1 MTELFL
7 TLVNRSLAAGWLIL
21 AIILL
26 RPFLRRV
33 SRSICCALWGLVAFR
48 LLCPFSIE
56 SVLSL
61 IPSAEPIPKDF
72 TALQSS
78 VIDGGVNAGT
88 QMGGELLP
96 SVPQASPAVSPA
108 TVSTV
113 QMVLQIVAAMWIIG
127 FALFMLYAV
136 LSYLRLRV
144 RVQVSARQDGY
155 WACERIRTPF
165 VLGFFRPRIYMPL
178 AVEERDIP
186 YILAHE
192 RAHIARHDHW
202 RKVVAFALLS
212 VFWFHPFVWVAFFL
226 LCRDIE
232 FACDERA
239 LRMLGTDTQSKK
251 DYAEALVRE
260 SFPRLPV
267 LTCPLAFGGLQVK
280 QRVLSVA
287 KYRKPAVSLILA
299 ALFVCAA
306 VGVCFLTD
314 PKAGAG
320 APVDVPV
327 DAPEVST
334 TETENPSE
342 ESTGTPPV
350 TNISASWRDRYEQAE
365 VIVMPVDPCVVDSEN
380 EACKQEA
387 GKFTYCHNH
396 LHTSFLSKDTDP
408 STVMLFVNEGDKD
421 GTLTYLLVDESMPY
435 GSEIATIF
443 VPAGQKV
450 AYDFGRWIGY
460 VVIGVSYG
468 DASAQFPL
476 RAYTG
481 T

>member
-1 MTELFL
+1 M

-48 LLCPFSIE
+48 LLCPFSFE

-61 IPSAEPIPKDF
+61 IPSATFIPTDL
-72 TALQSS
+72 AAPQPSA
-78 VIDGGVNAGT
+78 VDGGVSAGT
-88 QMGGELLP
+88 QMSGEFPPAIP
-96 SVPQASPAVSPA
+96 SVSPA
-108 TVSTV
+108 ASPVTVSPAQT
-113 QMVLQIVAAMWIIG
+113 VLQIVAVLWIVG
-127 FALFMLYAV
+127 VALFALYAV
-136 LSYLRLRV
+136 LSYLRLYVRV
-144 RVQVSARQDGY
+144 RVSARQDGY
-155 WACERIRTPF
+155 WVCERIRTPF

-178 AVEERDIP
+178 AAEERDIP
-186 YILAHE
+186 YVLAHE

-232 FACDERA
+232 FACDEQA

-251 DYAEALVRE
+251 EYVEALVRE

-287 KYRKPAVSLILA
+287 KYRKPALSLVLA
-299 ALFVCAA
+299 AVLVCAA

-314 PKAGAG
+314 PKAVAG
-320 APVDVPV
+320 MPADSLA
-327 DAPEVST
+327 DTSAEAPELSSP
-334 TETENPSE
+334 ETENPPE
-342 ESTGTPPV
+342 ESTAKPPV
-350 TNISASWRDRYEQAE
+350 ASMAASWRKRYEAAE
-365 VIVMPVDPCVVDSEN
+365 VIVTRVDSCEVDSEN
-380 EACKQEA
+380 EACRQEA
-387 GKFTYCHNH
+387 GRFAYCHKH
-396 LHTSFLSKDTDP
+396 IHTYFLSKDTDP
-408 STVMLFVNEGDKD
+408 STVMLFVNDGDED
-421 GTLTYLLVDESMPY
+421 GSLVYLLVDEYMPY
-435 GSEIATIF
+435 GSEIVTIF

-450 AYDFGRWIGY
+450 AYDFGRRVGY
-460 VVIGVSYG
+460 VVIGASYG
-468 DASAQFPL
+468 DASAQLPL

-481 T
+481 S